1 MDRITAAKVFIEVVE
16 RQSQTAAAEHL
27 DMSRAMVSRH
37 LKALEEW
44 VGTRLLHRTTRRLSL
59 TDAGSELLEKCRQ
72 LIELS
77 EDIEKM
83 AQQRTTYPKGTLR
96 VACSV
101 SLAQS
106 VLSLLTSEFV
116 QLYPQ
121 VRIELLA
128 DNKTVN
134 LIEEGIDVAL
144 RISNDLDPNQIAIP
158 LGQCHSVLCAAPS
171 YLNKHPAITHPS
183 ALKQH
188 NCLSY
193 SYFGTTHWFLS
204 KNQQQYKI
212 PVKGSIT
219 SNEANVLL
227 LASLNGAGISQ
238 QPRYS
243 AQPLIDDGHLLP
255 VLPDWDLPTLGIHAI
270 YASRQ
275 QMTPA
280 LRVFID
286 FIKQKFQT
294 LDI

>member
-1 MDRITAAKVFIEVVE
+1 M
-16 RQSQTAAAEHL
+16 
-27 DMSRAMVSRH
+27 
-37 LKALEEW
+37 
-44 VGTRLLHRTTRRLSL
+44 
-59 TDAGSELLEKCRQ
+59 
-72 LIELS
+72 
-77 EDIEKM
+77 
-83 AQQRTTYPKGTLR
+83 
-96 VACSV
+96 ACSV

-134 LIEEGIDVAL
+134 LIEEGVDVAL
-144 RISNDLDPNQIAIP
+144 RISNDLDPNQIAIR
-158 LGQCHSVLCAAPS
+158 LEQCHSILCAAPS
-171 YLNKHPAITHPS
+171 YLNKNPAITHPS

-193 SYFGTTHWFLS
+193 SYFGTTHWLLS

-227 LASLNGAGISQ
+227 FASLNGAGISQ

-243 AQPLIDDGHLLP
+243 AQPLIDQVRGKP
-255 VLPDWDLPTLGIHAI
+255 RRSGRGRIARTAQPSLG
-270 YASRQ
+270 
-275 QMTPA
+275 
-280 LRVFID
+280 
-286 FIKQKFQT
+286 
-294 LDI
+294 

>member
-1 MDRITAAKVFIEVVE
+1 M
-16 RQSQTAAAEHL
+16 
-27 DMSRAMVSRH
+27 
-37 LKALEEW
+37 
-44 VGTRLLHRTTRRLSL
+44 
-59 TDAGSELLEKCRQ
+59 
-72 LIELS
+72 
-77 EDIEKM
+77 
-83 AQQRTTYPKGTLR
+83 
-96 VACSV
+96 
-101 SLAQS
+101 
-106 VLSLLTSEFV
+106 
-116 QLYPQ
+116 
-121 VRIELLA
+121 
-128 DNKTVN
+128 
-134 LIEEGIDVAL
+134 AL
-144 RISNDLDPNQIAIP
+144 RISNDLDPNQIAIR
-158 LGQCHSVLCAAPS
+158 LEQCHSILCAAPS
-171 YLNKHPAITHPS
+171 YLNKNPAITHPS

-193 SYFGTTHWFLS
+193 SYFGTTHWLLS

-227 LASLNGAGISQ
+227 FASLNGAGISQ

-243 AQPLIDDGHLLP
+243 TQPLI
-255 VLPDWDLPTLGIHAI
+255 DWDLPTLGVHAI